1 MTTPG
6 IHVAV
11 HTDEALLSTGAW
23 MDFSQHINA
32 LVLGGRHEEAR
43 VLRGSVFEVVH
54 MEVDP
59 STPVLQSLDMPPHST
74 HALLQNPGF
83 SLQFPSIGTWTRK
96 TVFAQE
102 GGTVTSTWD
111 RYHANPL
118 EKLDLLAARIYA
130 SGTAVADFIPSTWR
144 SSQTASPWAWTE
156 CLRAECSPMEAVAM
170 G

>member
-54 MEVDP
+54 MQVDP
-59 STPVLQSLDMPPHST
+59 STPVLQSPPHST

-83 SLQFPSIGTWTRK
+83 SSLLIGT
-96 TVFAQE
+96 VA
-102 GGTVTSTWD
+102 STWD
-111 RYHANPL
+111 RYHANPH

-156 CLRAECSPMEAVAM
+156 CLRAEFCPMEAVAM